1 MKEFR
6 LLLIDSATIIL
17 ATVLG
22 VLLRDNLEASSGR
35 LISLIPYFAATA
47 AASVLLIPLFGV
59 NRLIWR
65 FSALPDYLRLLSAM
79 LAITIASVA
88 ITFAFNRLDGVPR
101 SLPILQFNLAT
112 SLLIGLRVFYRLH
125 HKARRFRRTT
135 MTPLRVVEDPAVE
148 TVLLVGISGLTEAY
162 LQSVSEIAPDRIKVV
177 GVLGQQDRYIGR
189 SVRAHRVLGT
199 PENIHAVLSDLEN
212 SGVVVDKVVVTTG
225 MASLS
230 QEGCRAVAAVAR
242 SVPVIYL
249 SESLGLESASA
260 RAKGQKAPHS
270 RDRED
275 DRLTFEI
282 RTDELAAM
290 RQRRYWNVKR
300 LIDVIGAASLLI
312 LTSPLMII
320 VGLGVAFSL
329 GRPLVF
335 WQERPGLGG
344 RPFRLY
350 KFRTMGAAYAADG
363 RKLSDAERSS
373 GICSLLRRTRA
384 DEIPQLFNI
393 LRGDMSFIG
402 PRPLLPRDQ
411 DPAYRARL
419 LIRPGLTGWAQVVGG
434 RAISA
439 EDKAAL
445 DVWYVRNASLVLDLK
460 VFLKTIP
467 LVFFGETISR
477 RSIELAWND
486 LRRAGVLR
494 TKLSDPIARPRAAA

>member
-1 MKEFR
+1 MKAFR
-6 LLLIDSATIIL
+6 LLFVDSVTIVF

-22 VLLRDNLEASSGR
+22 IVLRDNLEVSSVR
-35 LISLIPYFAATA
+35 LMTLLPYFAATA
-47 AASVLLIPLFGV
+47 AASLLLIPLFGI

-65 FSALPDYLRLLSAM
+65 FSALPDYLKLISAM

-101 SLPILQFNLAT
+101 SLPFLQFNLAI

-125 HKARRFRRTT
+125 YKARRFRRTT
-135 MTPLRVVEDPAVE
+135 MTPLRVVEDPVVE
-148 TVLLVGISGLTEAY
+148 TVLLVGISGFTEAY
-162 LQSVSEIAPDRIKVV
+162 LQSVSEIAPHRIKIAGLLGQRDRQIGRFV
-177 GVLGQQDRYIGR
+177 GGHKVLG
-189 SVRAHRVLGT
+189 A
-199 PENIHAVLSDLEN
+199 PENIHAVLSDLEI
-212 SGVVVDKVVVTTG
+212 SGVVVDKVVVTSG
-225 MASLS
+225 LGSFS
-230 QEGCRAVAAVAR
+230 HNGREAVGAIAR
-242 SVPVIYL
+242 SVPVVYL
-249 SESLGLESASA
+249 SESLGLESVSLRDKTR
-260 RAKGQKAPHS
+260 RAHPSSEPGEE
-270 RDRED
+270 RV
-275 DRLTFEI
+275 TFEI

-300 LIDVIGAASLLI
+300 IVDVFGAAALLI
-312 LTSPLMII
+312 LTAPLMII
-320 VGLGVAFSL
+320 VGACVAVSL

-350 KFRTMGAAYAADG
+350 KFRSMGAAYAADG
-363 RKLSDAERSS
+363 RKLSDLERTS
-373 GICSLLRRTRA
+373 GVCNLLRRTRV

-419 LIRPGLTGWAQVVGG
+419 LVRPGLTGWAQVVGG

-445 DVWYVRNASLVLDLK
+445 DVWYVRNASLFLDLK

-467 LVFFGETISR
+467 IVFFGETISR
-477 RSIELAWND
+477 RSIEIAWND
-486 LRRAGVLR
+486 LRSSGILR
-494 TKLSDPIARPRAAA
+494 TKLSDTLAHARAAA